1 MTSLL
6 LPFPPTRIN
15 DGFINCNPAIDFQD
29 VGFIKKDPLIHGSAD
44 AIAGDLSYR
53 FNEADFYQYIGVD
66 IVAETAFEYPY
77 CFITE
82 KTYRSFACLRPFIL
96 VGPYNSLNFIK
107 SFGFQTFS
115 AIIDESYDVIQLP
128 EERFLKVCDSIET
141 FINRPIENIQED
153 IKRIEAT
160 LLHNQRTLFNLTDSE
175 LESLKSKF
183 K

>member
-6 LPFPPTRIN
+6 LPFPPTRVN
-15 DGFINCNPAIDFQD
+15 DRFVNCNPAIDFQD
-29 VGFIKKDPLIHGSAD
+29 VGFIKKDPLIQGSANNL
-44 AIAGDLSYR
+44 AYR
-53 FNEADFYQYIGVD
+53 FTADFYQYIGVD
-66 IVAETAFEYPY
+66 IVAETTFEYPY

-115 AIIDESYDVIQLP
+115 AIIDESYDMIRLP
-128 EERFLKVCDSIET
+128 EERFLKVCDSIEI
-141 FINRPIENIQED
+141 FINRPIEKIQED
-153 IKRIEAT
+153 IKSIEAT
-160 LLHNQRTLFNLTDSE
+160 LLHNQRTLVNLINSE